1 MVTHTTHTV
10 NQTIYNNLI
19 QPSKTRSSIPP
30 IKNIPIEKRRLSHN
44 AILNSNNRVFNS
56 HGFGSSA
63 FSDADADAGKY
74 YYIHLDAYDASPN
87 AMRIIDE
94 VSPLLVNP
102 ATFETGAYYT
112 YVIASI
118 VGKDPVT
125 KKTVTLSQFPSIKG
139 TYGAAPLTPP
149 PFNYRQGVRGDSMSP
164 VQLYAVRV
172 VNMFELGAKHHQIFY
187 RMALKDKA
195 LFAELKEKYDKIEY
209 RLYAAGEIMCM
220 SENTLIFNF
229 YSGTYKMKQHISDKR
244 AVYEEAFIT
253 DMMHDF
259 SPKYTNILF
268 NYCPFITNDAV
279 PLTKKELA
287 RLRRHN
293 ISLFLFDTPNQCNSM
308 RNAVFRHKILNK
320 NHPYA
325 PPTCDELQQMYNCIN
340 AE

>member
-19 QPSKTRSSIPP
+19 QPSKTRSGIPP

-44 AILNSNNRVFNS
+44 AILNSNNRVFNA

-74 YYIHLDAYDASPN
+74 YYIHLDAYDESPN

-112 YVIASI
+112 YVVASI

-139 TYGAAPLTPP
+139 TPLTP

-164 VQLYAVRV
+164 AQLYAVKV
-172 VNMFELGAKHHQIFY
+172 VNIFELGAKHHQIFY
-187 RMALKDKA
+187 RMALKDEA
-195 LFAELKEKYDKIEY
+195 LFAELKVKYDKIEY
-209 RLYAAGEIMCM
+209 RLYAAGEIMCT
-220 SENTLIFNF
+220 SEDTLIFNF

-244 AVYEEAFIT
+244 VTYEEAFVT
-253 DMMHDF
+253 HMMRDF
-259 SPKYTNILF
+259 SPKYTNIHF
-268 NYCPFITNDAV
+268 KYCPFITNDTV

-308 RNAVFRHKILNK
+308 RNAVFRHKISNK
-320 NHPYA
+320 NHPYV
-325 PPTCDELQQMYNCIN
+325 PPTCDELQQMYKCIN
-340 AE
+340 SQ

>member
-1 MVTHTTHTV
+1 MVTHTV

-19 QPSKTRSSIPP
+19 QPSKTRSGIPP

-44 AILNSNNRVFNS
+44 AILNSNNRVFNA

-74 YYIHLDAYDASPN
+74 YYIHLDAYDESPN

-112 YVIASI
+112 YIIASI

-125 KKTVTLSQFPSIKG
+125 KKTVTLSQFPS
-139 TYGAAPLTPP
+139 
-149 PFNYRQGVRGDSMSP
+149 
-164 VQLYAVRV
+164 QLYAVRV

-187 RMALKDKA
+187 RMALKDEA
-195 LFAELKEKYDKIEY
+195 LFAELKVKYDKIEY
-209 RLYAAGEIMCM
+209 RLYAAGEIMCT

-229 YSGTYKMKQHISDKR
+229 YSGTYKMKQHISEKR
-244 AVYEEAFIT
+244 AVYEEAFVT
-253 DMMHDF
+253 HMMHDF
-259 SPKYTNILF
+259 SPKYTNIHF
-268 NYCPFITNDAV
+268 KYCPFITNDTV

-308 RNAVFRHKILNK
+308 RNAVFRHKISNK
-320 NHPYA
+320 KHPYA
-325 PPTCDELQQMYNCIN
+325 PPTCDELQQMYKCIN
-340 AE
+340 A

>member
-19 QPSKTRSSIPP
+19 QPSKTRSGIPP

-44 AILNSNNRVFNS
+44 AILNSNNQVFNA

-74 YYIHLDAYDASPN
+74 YYIHLDAYDESPN
-87 AMRIIDE
+87 AMRIINE

-125 KKTVTLSQFPSIKG
+125 KKTVTLSQFSM
-139 TYGAAPLTPP
+139 PP
-149 PFNYRQGVRGDSMSP
+149 H
-164 VQLYAVRV
+164 QLYAVRV

-187 RMALKDKA
+187 RMALKDEA
-195 LFAELKEKYDKIEY
+195 LFAELKEKYEKIEY

-229 YSGTYKMKQHISDKR
+229 YSGTYKMKQHISEKR
-244 AVYEEAFIT
+244 AVYEEAFVT
-253 DMMHDF
+253 HMMHDF
-259 SPKYTNILF
+259 SPKYTNIHF

-308 RNAVFRHKILNK
+308 RNAVFRHKISNNK
-320 NHPYA
+320 NHPYV
-325 PPTCDELQQMYNCIN
+325 PPTCDELQQMYKCIN
-340 AE
+340 SQ

>member
-1 MVTHTTHTV
+1 MVTHTV

-19 QPSKTRSSIPP
+19 QPSKTRSGIPP

-44 AILNSNNRVFNS
+44 AILNSNNRVFNA

-74 YYIHLDAYDASPN
+74 YYIHLDAYDESPN

-125 KKTVTLSQFPSIKG
+125 KKTVTLSQFPS
-139 TYGAAPLTPP
+139 
-149 PFNYRQGVRGDSMSP
+149 
-164 VQLYAVRV
+164 QLYAVRV

-187 RMALKDKA
+187 RMALKDEA
-195 LFAELKEKYDKIEY
+195 LFAELKVKYDKIEY
-209 RLYAAGEIMCM
+209 RLYAAGEIMCT

-229 YSGTYKMKQHISDKR
+229 YSGTYKMKQHISEKR
-244 AVYEEAFIT
+244 AVYEEAFVT
-253 DMMHDF
+253 HMMHDF
-259 SPKYTNILF
+259 SPKYTNIHF
-268 NYCPFITNDAV
+268 KYCPFITNDTV

-308 RNAVFRHKILNK
+308 RNAVFRHKISNK

-325 PPTCDELQQMYNCIN
+325 PPTCDELQQMYKCIN
-340 AE
+340 A

>member
-1 MVTHTTHTV
+1 MVTHTV

-19 QPSKTRSSIPP
+19 QPSKTRSGIPP

-44 AILNSNNRVFNS
+44 VILNSNNRVFNA

-74 YYIHLDAYDASPN
+74 YYIHLDAYDESPN
-87 AMRIIDE
+87 TMRIIDE

-139 TYGAAPLTPP
+139 TP
-149 PFNYRQGVRGDSMSP
+149 PFEYRQGVRGDSMP
-164 VQLYAVRV
+164 PAQLYAVRV
-172 VNMFELGAKHHQIFY
+172 VNMFELGAKHHQIFH
-187 RMALKDKA
+187 RMALKDEA
-195 LFAELKEKYDKIEY
+195 LFADLKKKYDKIEY

-244 AVYEEAFIT
+244 AIYEEAFVT
-253 DMMHDF
+253 HMMHDF
-259 SPKYTNILF
+259 SPKYTNIHF

-293 ISLFLFDTPNQCNSM
+293 ISLFLFDTPSQCNSM
-308 RNAVFRHKILNK
+308 RNAVFRHKHSNK
-320 NHPYA
+320 DHPYPYA
-325 PPTCDELQQMYNCIN
+325 PPTCDELQQMHKCIS
-340 AE
+340 AQ

>member
-1 MVTHTTHTV
+1 MVTHTV
-10 NQTIYNNLI
+10 NQTLYNNLI
-19 QPSKTRSSIPP
+19 QPSKTRSGIPP
-30 IKNIPIEKRRLSHN
+30 IKNIPIEKRRLSHSE
-44 AILNSNNRVFNS
+44 IMNSDNRVFNA

-74 YYIHLDAYDASPN
+74 YYIHLDPYDASPD
-87 AMRIIDE
+87 AIRIIDE

-102 ATFETGAYYT
+102 ATFEPGAYYT

-125 KKTVTLSQFPSIKG
+125 KKTVTLSEFPSIKG

-149 PFNYRQGVRGDSMSP
+149 FNYRQGVRGDSMSP
-164 VQLYAVRV
+164 AQLYAVKV

-187 RMALKDKA
+187 RMALKDEA
-195 LFAELKEKYDKIEY
+195 LFAELKKKYDKIEY
-209 RLYAAGEIMCM
+209 RLYAAGEIMCT

-253 DMMHDF
+253 HIMHDF
-259 SPKYTNILF
+259 SPKYTNIHF
-268 NYCPFITNDAV
+268 KYCPFITNDAV
-279 PLTKKELA
+279 SLTKKELA
-287 RLRRHN
+287 RLRKHN

-308 RNAVFRHKILNK
+308 RNAVFRHKISNK
-320 NHPYA
+320 NHPYL
-325 PPTCDELQQMYNCIN
+325 PPTYDELQEMYTCIN
-340 AE
+340 AQ

>member
-1 MVTHTTHTV
+1 MVTHTV
-10 NQTIYNNLI
+10 NQIIYNNLI
-19 QPSKTRSSIPP
+19 QPSKTRSGIPP
-30 IKNIPIEKRRLSHN
+30 MENIPIEKRRLSHN
-44 AILNSNNRVFNS
+44 AILNSNNHVFNA

-74 YYIHLDAYDASPN
+74 YYIHLDPYDVSPN
-87 AMRIIDE
+87 ANAIQIINE

-125 KKTVTLSQFPSIKG
+125 KKTVTLSQFPS
-139 TYGAAPLTPP
+139 
-149 PFNYRQGVRGDSMSP
+149 RQGVRGDGVSP
-164 VQLYAVRV
+164 AQLYAVRV

-187 RMALKDKA
+187 RMALKDEA
-195 LFAELKEKYDKIEY
+195 LFAELKKKYDKIEY
-209 RLYAAGEIMCM
+209 RLYAAGEIMCT
-220 SENTLIFNF
+220 SEDTLIFNF

-253 DMMHDF
+253 HMMHNS
-259 SPKYTNILF
+259 SPKYTNIHF
-268 NYCPFITNDAV
+268 DYCPFITNDAV

-287 RLRRHN
+287 RLRRHT
-293 ISLFLFDTPNQCNSM
+293 ISLFLFDTPTQCNSM
-308 RNAVFRHKILNK
+308 RNAVFRHKISNK

-325 PPTCDELQQMYNCIN
+325 PPTYDELQQMYKCIN
-340 AE
+340 A

>member
-1 MVTHTTHTV
+1 MVTHTV

-19 QPSKTRSSIPP
+19 QPSKTRSGIPP

-44 AILNSNNRVFNS
+44 AILNSNNRVFNA

-74 YYIHLDAYDASPN
+74 YYIHLDAYDESPN

-112 YVIASI
+112 YIIASI

-125 KKTVTLSQFPSIKG
+125 KKTVTLSQFPS
-139 TYGAAPLTPP
+139 
-149 PFNYRQGVRGDSMSP
+149 
-164 VQLYAVRV
+164 QLYAVRV

-187 RMALKDKA
+187 RMALKDEA
-195 LFAELKEKYDKIEY
+195 LFAELKVKYDKIEY

-229 YSGTYKMKQHISDKR
+229 YSGTYKMKQHISEKR
-244 AVYEEAFIT
+244 AVYEEAFVT
-253 DMMHDF
+253 HMMRDF
-259 SPKYTNILF
+259 SPKYTNIHF
-268 NYCPFITNDAV
+268 KYCPFITNDAV
-279 PLTKKELA
+279 PLTKKELS

-308 RNAVFRHKILNK
+308 RNAVFRHKISNK
-320 NHPYA
+320 NNPCV
-325 PPTCDELQQMYNCIN
+325 PPTYDELQQMYKCIN
-340 AE
+340 SQ

>member
-1 MVTHTTHTV
+1 MVTHTV

-19 QPSKTRSSIPP
+19 QPYKTRSGIPP

-44 AILNSNNRVFNS
+44 AILNSNNRVFNA

-74 YYIHLDAYDASPN
+74 YYIHLDAYDESPN
-87 AMRIIDE
+87 TMRIIDE

-125 KKTVTLSQFPSIKG
+125 KKTVTLSQFES
-139 TYGAAPLTPP
+139 
-149 PFNYRQGVRGDSMSP
+149 
-164 VQLYAVRV
+164 QLYAVKV
-172 VNMFELGAKHHQIFY
+172 VNMFELGVKHHQIFH
-187 RMALKDKA
+187 RMALKDEA
-195 LFAELKEKYDKIEY
+195 LFAELKVKYDKIEY
-209 RLYAAGEIMCM
+209 RLYAAGEIMCT

-244 AVYEEAFIT
+244 AVYEEAFVT
-253 DMMHDF
+253 YMMHNF
-259 SPKYTNILF
+259 SPKYTNIHF
-268 NYCPFITNDAV
+268 NYCPFITNDTV

-287 RLRRHN
+287 RLRKHN

-308 RNAVFRHKILNK
+308 RNAVFRHKISNK

-325 PPTCDELQQMYNCIN
+325 PPTCDELQQMYKCIN
-340 AE
+340 SQ

>member
-1 MVTHTTHTV
+1 MVTHTV
-10 NQTIYNNLI
+10 NQIIYNNLI
-19 QPSKTRSSIPP
+19 QPSKTRSGIPP
-30 IKNIPIEKRRLSHN
+30 MENIPIEKRRLSHN
-44 AILNSNNRVFNS
+44 AILNSNNHVFNA

-74 YYIHLDAYDASPN
+74 YYIHLDPYDVSPN
-87 AMRIIDE
+87 ANAIQIINE

-125 KKTVTLSQFPSIKG
+125 KKTVTLSQFPS
-139 TYGAAPLTPP
+139 
-149 PFNYRQGVRGDSMSP
+149 RQGVRGDGVSP
-164 VQLYAVRV
+164 AQLYAVRV

-187 RMALKDKA
+187 RMALKDEA
-195 LFAELKEKYDKIEY
+195 LFAELKVKYDKIEY
-209 RLYAAGEIMCM
+209 RLYAAGEIMCT

-244 AVYEEAFIT
+244 ATYEEAFVT
-253 DMMHDF
+253 HMMHDF
-259 SPKYTNILF
+259 SPKYTNIHF
-268 NYCPFITNDAV
+268 KYCPFITNDAV

-293 ISLFLFDTPNQCNSM
+293 ISLFLFDTPNQCNNM
-308 RNAVFRHKILNK
+308 RNAVFRHKFSNK

-325 PPTCDELQQMYNCIN
+325 PPTCDELQQMYKFIN
-340 AE
+340 SQ

>member
-1 MVTHTTHTV
+1 MITHTV

-19 QPSKTRSSIPP
+19 QPSKTRSGIPP

-44 AILNSNNRVFNS
+44 AILNSNNRVFNA

-74 YYIHLDAYDASPN
+74 YYIHLDAYDESPN

-112 YVIASI
+112 YIIASI

-125 KKTVTLSQFPSIKG
+125 KKTVTLSQFPS
-139 TYGAAPLTPP
+139 
-149 PFNYRQGVRGDSMSP
+149 
-164 VQLYAVRV
+164 QLYAVRV

-187 RMALKDKA
+187 RMALKDEA
-195 LFAELKEKYDKIEY
+195 LFAELKVKYDKIEY

-229 YSGTYKMKQHISDKR
+229 YSGTYKMKQHISEKR
-244 AVYEEAFIT
+244 AVYEEAFVT
-253 DMMHDF
+253 HMMRDF
-259 SPKYTNILF
+259 SPKYTNIHF
-268 NYCPFITNDAV
+268 KYCPFITNDAV
-279 PLTKKELA
+279 PLTKKELS

-308 RNAVFRHKILNK
+308 RNAVFRHKISNK
-320 NHPYA
+320 NNPCV
-325 PPTCDELQQMYNCIN
+325 PPTYDELQQMYKCIN
-340 AE
+340 SQ

>member
-1 MVTHTTHTV
+1 MVTHTV

-19 QPSKTRSSIPP
+19 QPSKTRSGIPP

-44 AILNSNNRVFNS
+44 AILNSNNRVFNA

-74 YYIHLDAYDASPN
+74 YYIHLDAYDESPN

-112 YVIASI
+112 YIIASI

-125 KKTVTLSQFPSIKG
+125 KKTVTLSQFPS
-139 TYGAAPLTPP
+139 
-149 PFNYRQGVRGDSMSP
+149 
-164 VQLYAVRV
+164 QLYAVRV

-187 RMALKDKA
+187 RMALKDEA
-195 LFAELKEKYDKIEY
+195 LFAELKVKYDKIEY
-209 RLYAAGEIMCM
+209 RLYAAGEIMCT

-229 YSGTYKMKQHISDKR
+229 YSGTYKMKQHISEKR
-244 AVYEEAFIT
+244 AVYEEAFVT
-253 DMMHDF
+253 HMMHDF
-259 SPKYTNILF
+259 SPKYTNIHF
-268 NYCPFITNDAV
+268 KYCPFITNDTV

-308 RNAVFRHKILNK
+308 RNAVFRHKISNK

-325 PPTCDELQQMYNCIN
+325 PPTCDELQQMYKCIN
-340 AE
+340 A

>member
-1 MVTHTTHTV
+1 MVTHTV

-19 QPSKTRSSIPP
+19 QPSKTRSGIPP

-44 AILNSNNRVFNS
+44 AILNSNNRVFNA

-74 YYIHLDAYDASPN
+74 YYIHLDAYDESPN
-87 AMRIIDE
+87 AMRIINE

-125 KKTVTLSQFPSIKG
+125 KKTVTLSQF
-139 TYGAAPLTPP
+139 
-149 PFNYRQGVRGDSMSP
+149 SMSP
-164 VQLYAVRV
+164 AQLYAVRV

-187 RMALKDKA
+187 RMALKDEA
-195 LFAELKEKYDKIEY
+195 LFAELKKKYDKIEY

-229 YSGTYKMKQHISDKR
+229 YSGTYKMKQHISEKR

-259 SPKYTNILF
+259 SPKYTNIHF
-268 NYCPFITNDAV
+268 KYCPFIINDAV

-293 ISLFLFDTPNQCNSM
+293 ISLFLFDTPNQCNNM
-308 RNAVFRHKILNK
+308 RNAVFRHKISNK
-320 NHPYA
+320 NNPYV
-325 PPTCDELQQMYNCIN
+325 PPTYDELQQMYKCIN
-340 AE
+340 SQ

>member
-1 MVTHTTHTV
+1 MVTHTV

-19 QPSKTRSSIPP
+19 QPSKTRSGIPP

-74 YYIHLDAYDASPN
+74 YYIHLDAYDESPN

-112 YVIASI
+112 YIIASI

-125 KKTVTLSQFPSIKG
+125 KKTVTLSQFPS
-139 TYGAAPLTPP
+139 
-149 PFNYRQGVRGDSMSP
+149 
-164 VQLYAVRV
+164 QLYAVRV

-187 RMALKDKA
+187 RMALKDEA
-195 LFAELKEKYDKIEY
+195 LFAELKKKYDKIEY

-229 YSGTYKMKQHISDKR
+229 YSGTYKMKQHISEKR

-259 SPKYTNILF
+259 SPKYTNIHF

-293 ISLFLFDTPNQCNSM
+293 ISLFLFDTPSQCNSM
-308 RNAVFRHKILNK
+308 RNAVFRHKHSNK
-320 NHPYA
+320 DHPYPYA
-325 PPTCDELQQMYNCIN
+325 PPTCDELQQMHKCIS
-340 AE
+340 AQ

>member
-1 MVTHTTHTV
+1 MVTHTV

-19 QPSKTRSSIPP
+19 QPSKTRSGIPP

-44 AILNSNNRVFNS
+44 AILNSNNRVFNA

-74 YYIHLDAYDASPN
+74 YYIHLDAYDESPN

-125 KKTVTLSQFPSIKG
+125 KKTVTLSQF
-139 TYGAAPLTPP
+139 
-149 PFNYRQGVRGDSMSP
+149 SMSP
-164 VQLYAVRV
+164 AQLYAVRV

-187 RMALKDKA
+187 RMALKDEA
-195 LFAELKEKYDKIEY
+195 LFAELKVKYDKIEY
-209 RLYAAGEIMCM
+209 RLYAAGEIMCT

-244 AVYEEAFIT
+244 ATYEEAFVT
-253 DMMHDF
+253 HMMRDF
-259 SPKYTNILF
+259 SPKYTNIHF
-268 NYCPFITNDAV
+268 KYCPFITNDTV

-308 RNAVFRHKILNK
+308 RNAVFRHKISNK
-320 NHPYA
+320 NHPYV
-325 PPTCDELQQMYNCIN
+325 PPTCDELQQMYKFIN
-340 AE
+340 SQ